1 MRNYET
7 VVTQEIDK
15 RSIRQQTNNHAK
27 NIFVGYLL
35 MFMPIAVIFDA
46 SAYIISGV
54 ILFPILEGAAILF
67 AAFKFGESLINFT
80 YQDRETIAY
89 IDEDQEDDY
98 IIEETPQSVMGK
110 TFLERPGGSFYVI
123 DVGLTNSQLDQIAN
137 ALLDTNTLTINYL
150 ESLGLARQD
159 AEKLRI
165 ELSAKE
171 LVEFDKK
178 NRVHLTDSGKRI
190 FYHISTK

>member
-1 MRNYET
+1 MRNYE
-7 VVTQEIDK
+7 
-15 RSIRQQTNNHAK
+15 SIAIAQDGVKAQTNKQAS
-27 NIFVGYLL
+27 NIFLGYLL
-35 MFMPIAVIFDA
+35 MFMSIAVIFDVC
-46 SAYIISGV
+46 AYLVSGV

-67 AAFKFGESLINFT
+67 SAFKFGESLINFT
-80 YQDRETIAY
+80 YQDRENITY
-89 IDEDQEDDY
+89 IEDQEDDI
-98 IIEETPQSVMGK
+98 IIEESTQSTRGK

-123 DVGLTNSQLDQIAN
+123 DVSLTNSQLDQIAN
-137 ALLDTNTLTINYL
+137 ALLDTNTLPINYL

-165 ELSAKE
+165 ELASKD
-171 LVEFDKK
+171 LIEFDKK